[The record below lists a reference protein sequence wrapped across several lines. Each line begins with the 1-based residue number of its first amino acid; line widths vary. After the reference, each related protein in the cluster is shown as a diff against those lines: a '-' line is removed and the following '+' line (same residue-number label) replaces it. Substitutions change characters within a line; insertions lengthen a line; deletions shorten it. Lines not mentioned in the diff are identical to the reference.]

1 MTMARKVGFLHNRT
15 KASFQKH
22 FAAFVGRLYD
32 FVEEDDVIIVE
43 RWAGDDPR
51 IPLEK
56 QAKDLAGDADVIVAA
71 GGPQSVVAARKATT
85 EKPIVFTP
93 VTDPVRLGFVK
104 SLDHP
109 RLNATGIAGMTSELD
124 VTRLNLLCELLPAGA
139 TIGVLSNKDRPL
151 IDEQY
156 KALEDAAPK
165 GVTLFRMDVA
175 DFNEIEAAIH
185 SFKSKFKSGTTAQ
198 LALLVTADSLF
209 NDLRKEVVELAKGV
223 PAIYQWR
230 EFAEAGGLM
239 SFGPSIIE
247 AYKKVGEYVGYILD
261 GASPAN
267 LPVSFPDRFE
277 LVINLRT
284 AQADGHTI
292 PASLLSRAEF
302 VRTRLRKGPTAD

>member
-1 MTMARKVGFLHNRT
+1 MARKVGFLHNRT

-43 RWAGDDPR
+43 RWAGDDPGKS
-51 IPLEK
+51 LEK
-56 QAKDLAGDADVIVAA
+56 HAAELAAGVDVIVAA

-85 EKPIVFTP
+85 KIPIVFTP
-93 VTDPVRLGFVK
+93 VTDPVRLGFVD
-104 SLDHP
+104 SLDQP
-109 RLNATGIAGMTSELD
+109 NSNATGIAGMTSELD
-124 VTRLNLLCELLPAGA
+124 VARLQLLCELLPVGEAA
-139 TIGVLSNKDRPL
+139 TIGVLSNKERPL
-151 IDEQY
+151 FEEQY
-156 KALEDAAPK
+156 EALENAAPK
-165 GVTLFRMDVA
+165 NVTLVRMDVA
-175 DFNEIEAAIH
+175 DFAEIEGRFTH
-185 SFKSKFKSGTTAQ
+185 SRKSLRARLTLSRLFSSRLIPCSTICGKKSSSWQ
-198 LALLVTADSLF
+198 
-209 NDLRKEVVELAKGV
+209 KGV

-247 AYKKVGEYVGYILD
+247 AYKKVGDYVGHILD

-277 LVINLRT
+277 LVINLRV
-284 AQADGHTI
+284 AQADHHTI

-302 VRTRLRKGPTAD
+302 VRTRL

>member
-22 FAAFVGRLYD
+22 FAAFVSRLYD
-32 FVEEDDVIIVE
+32 FVEDDDVIIIE
-43 RWAGDDPR
+43 RWAGDDR
-51 IPLEK
+51 GTPLE
-56 QAKDLAGDADVIVAA
+56 QHAAELATDVDIIVAA
-71 GGPQSVVAARKATT
+71 GGPQTVVAARRASA
-85 EKPIVFTP
+85 EIPIVFTP

-109 RLNATGIAGMTSELD
+109 ESNSTGIAGMTSELD
-124 VTRLNLLCELLPAGA
+124 VTRLQLLCELLPSGKAA
-139 TIGVLSNKDRPL
+139 TIGVLSNKERPL
-151 IDEQY
+151 FEEQY
-156 KALEDAAPK
+156 KALHASAPT
-165 GVTLFRMDVA
+165 GVTLVRLDVA
-175 DFNEIEAAIH
+175 DLSDIETAIH
-185 SFKSKFKSGTTAQ
+185 SFKMKFKSETGAQ
-198 LALLVTADSLF
+198 AALLVTADSLF
-209 NDLRKEVVELAKGV
+209 NDLRKRVVELAKGV

-230 EFAEAGGLM
+230 EFAEAGGLV

-247 AYKKVGEYVGYILD
+247 AYKKVGEYVGYILN

-277 LVINLRT
+277 LVINLRV

-302 VRTRLRKGPTAD
+302 VRTRL